1 MLKSG
6 RDRRRNRPLRAYV
19 CRSDPLNRLTTTV
32 AMTFPVE
39 LPDVNYFTRQ
49 VLCREG
55 CPVRTDSG
63 AYVQAIAEGR
73 YEDAYIIA
81 RTPNPFASICG
92 RVCAAPCEAK
102 CRRGALDAPISI
114 RALKRFVCERFGV
127 ESDEFDLNRV
137 YPELRDP
144 NRERFGGGRKVA
156 VVGAGPAGL
165 SCAHELAL
173 MGFSPTVFEGHSVA
187 GGMLVLGVPEYRLPR
202 QIIQAE
208 IAAIASLG
216 VEIRLNTRLGKD
228 FTLTSLK
235 QQGYQA
241 VFLGIGAHKSRELA
255 IGGVQ
260 LDGVLRAID
269 FLLNVNLGYRVSLGR
284 KVVVIGGG
292 NVAFDVARSV
302 VRQAE
307 QFAGMSEAQLRTAL
321 HQAASALED
330 LTAREPEAPDEVRL
344 ALDVAREAIRKGVP
358 EVHMYCL
365 ESLEEIPAA
374 REEIE
379 EAEQE
384 GIRLHTRYGPKRVL
398 GQEGKVTG
406 MELIKCARVF
416 DDNRRFNPQF
426 IEGSEEQVDCD
437 TVVLA
442 IGQAADLSWIRPE
455 DNLKLTPR
463 GTLQTDPATLATS
476 RPDIFAGGDVAFGP
490 RIIITAVAEGQRAA
504 RSIAKFLTGRLPES
518 RRNVRVTSFPTESY
532 RMPADYEKWPR
543 QLPPMLPL
551 ERRIGIAE
559 VEQSYGPAQAIE
571 QGLRCLKCHVSPIF
585 DSDKCILCGGCSDVC
600 PESCLRLVDVLAV
613 RGDEKLQAAL
623 LARYGRM
630 PQAGEQAAIIKD
642 ETRCIRCGLCAV
654 RCPTGAITMEKL
666 QWVPA

>member
-1 MLKSG
+1 ML
-6 RDRRRNRPLRAYV
+6 PIA
-19 CRSDPLNRLTTTV
+19 
-32 AMTFPVE
+32 AMPAIYNVE
-39 LPDVNYFTRQ
+39 VPDVNYFTRQ

-63 AYVQAIAEGR
+63 GYVQAIAQGR

-102 CRRGALDAPISI
+102 CRRGALDAAISI

-127 ESDEFDLNRV
+127 ESEDFELGRV
-137 YPELRDP
+137 YPQLRDP
-144 NRERFGGGRKVA
+144 GCERLGGGRKVA

-173 MGFSPTVFEGHSVA
+173 MGFAPTVFEAHNTA

-202 QIIQAE
+202 QVVQAE
-208 IAAIASLG
+208 IQAIESLG
-216 VEIRLNTRLGKD
+216 VELRTNQKLGRD
-228 FTLTSLK
+228 FSLGDLK
-235 QQGYQA
+235 RQGFEA

-255 IGGVQ
+255 IEGVQ
-260 LDGVLRAID
+260 NDGVLRAIE
-269 FLLNVNLGYRVSLGR
+269 FLLNINLGFRVTLGR

-307 QFAGMSEAQLRTAL
+307 QFSGMSEGELRTAL
-321 HQAASALED
+321 HEAAAALEQ

-365 ESLEEIPAA
+365 ESLDEIPAA
-374 REEIE
+374 HEEIE
-379 EAEQE
+379 EAEKE
-384 GIRLHTRYGPKRVL
+384 GIRLHTRFGPKRIV
-398 GQEGKVTG
+398 GEDGKVTG
-406 MELIKCARVF
+406 IELIRCSRVF
-416 DDNRRFNPQF
+416 DENRRFSPQF
-426 IEGSEEQVDCD
+426 VEGSEETVDCD

-442 IGQAADLSWIRPE
+442 IGQAADLSWMQPE
-455 DNLKLTPR
+455 DNLKVTAR
-463 GTLQTDPATLATS
+463 GTLQTDPQTLATS
-476 RPDIFAGGDVAFGP
+476 RPDVFAGGDVAFGP

-504 RSIAKFLTGRLPES
+504 RSIARFLTGRVPEPA
-518 RRNVRVTSFPTESY
+518 RNARVTIYPTETY
-532 RMPADYEKWPR
+532 CMPLDYEKMTR
-543 QLPPMLPL
+543 RPPPALPL
-551 ERRIGIAE
+551 DRRIGIAE
-559 VEQSYGPAQAIE
+559 VEQAYSEPGAIE
-571 QGLRCLKCHVSPIF
+571 QSLRCLKCHVGPVF
-585 DSDKCILCGGCSDVC
+585 DGDLCILCGGCADIC
-600 PESCLRLVDVLAV
+600 PENCLRLVDVLAV

-630 PQAGEQAAIIKD
+630 PGPGQQAGIIKD

-654 RCPTGAITMEKL
+654 RCPTGAITMERVE
-666 QWVPA
+666 WVPA